1 MKVEIRNN
9 SVTLDGYVN
18 VVDRE
23 SRVLPSPRGVF
34 KEVIVPHAFEKALN
48 ATNNVDLL
56 FNHDENRKLGS
67 TLEGNLQLYEDNVG
81 LRAIATITDQEVIQK
96 AMNNELQGWS
106 FGFIATN
113 DEWTESDGIQ
123 KRYVKDMELKEV
135 SILDCTPAYV
145 ATSVE
150 MRGENKSFIEFR
162 SDEKTTTSVINHDE
176 IQKRNDI
183 LSIILELLE
192 VNQ

>member
-34 KEVIVPHAFEKALN
+34 KEVITPGAFEKALN
-48 ATNNVDLL
+48 ATSNVDLL
-56 FNHDENRKLGS
+56 FNHDETRKLGS
-67 TLEGNLQLYEDNVG
+67 TVEGNLQLYEDNVG

>member
-34 KEVIVPHAFEKALN
+34 KEVITPGAFEKALN
-48 ATNNVDLL
+48 ATSNVDLL
-56 FNHDENRKLGS
+56 FNHDETRKLGS
-67 TLEGNLQLYEDNVG
+67 TVEGNLQLYEDNVG

-145 ATSVE
+145 ATS
-150 MRGENKSFIEFR
+150 I
-162 SDEKTTTSVINHDE
+162 
-176 IQKRNDI
+176 
-183 LSIILELLE
+183 
-192 VNQ
+192 